1 MRKRS
6 PLRLTLIAWLAAL
19 GAAALAGAQRTNP
32 VELGRVAWLRN
43 FDQAHAA
50 AATSNKPILLLF
62 QEVPG

>member
-1 MRKRS
+1 MRKHPS
-6 PLRLTLIAWLAAL
+6 LELVFIAWLATL
-19 GAAALAGAQRTNP
+19 GAAAVADAQQTNP

-50 AATSNKPILLLF
+50 AAKSKKPILLLF